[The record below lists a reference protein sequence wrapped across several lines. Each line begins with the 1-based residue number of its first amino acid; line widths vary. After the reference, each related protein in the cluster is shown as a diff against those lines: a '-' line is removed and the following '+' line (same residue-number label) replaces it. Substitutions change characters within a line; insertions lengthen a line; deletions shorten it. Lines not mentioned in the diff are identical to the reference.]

1 MYKLNYQCG
10 KLGFLLTSRQ
20 ARNLFD
26 VVAVFG
32 DMEVICIHLHT
43 GGNSVKFRWKADN
56 VTQQRDETNLHVI
69 CM

>member
-43 GGNSVKFRWKADN
+43 GGNSVKFK
-56 VTQQRDETNLHVI
+56 
-69 CM
+69 